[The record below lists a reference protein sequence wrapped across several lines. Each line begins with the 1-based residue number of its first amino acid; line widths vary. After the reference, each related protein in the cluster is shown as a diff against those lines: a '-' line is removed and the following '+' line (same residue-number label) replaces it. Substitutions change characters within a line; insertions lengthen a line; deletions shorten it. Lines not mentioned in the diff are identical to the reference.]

1 MSSAKT
7 LYLID
12 GHAQIFRAYFA
23 IRGGMNS
30 PVTGEPTHAVFGFA
44 GMLIKLF
51 QQFHPHYV
59 IMAIDMPGKTF
70 RDELYPEY
78 KATRE
83 AAPEDLAP
91 QIQRILEITKMFGIP
106 IFGKVG
112 AEADDIIATITHDIE
127 KDPRYKDVNVRVVS
141 KDKDLEQLLSDRVT
155 MFDIHNDTTIDVA
168 RLKAD
173 KGLTPAQVIDALAM
187 MGDKV
192 DNVPGIEGIGPKTAS
207 QLLQEYGSI
216 DGIYANI
223 DKIKGKRR
231 ENLEKGRDKL
241 GLSRTLVTLKDDV
254 DIDFDLTKATVG
266 AIDAGGLKHLFEE
279 LGFRRHSQDVER
291 LVGRGAKP
299 QAAASVEAPAEPA
312 KAKGATSKP
321 GSTATETEADSSGQ
335 LGLFP
340 TSLFDTG
347 SLADEG
353 STSEDIIPEGMTVAA
368 AFDYSGVYTRDQL
381 DDLVVTLK
389 QQRIISVD
397 TETIGLGHSAEPCG
411 ISLAWKTGH
420 GVYIPLKSPSPGKHL
435 DKATVLA
442 ALKPVM
448 EDPSIPKCG
457 HNLKYDALVLRHV
470 GVDMQGIAFDS
481 MIATHMIGT
490 PAHGLDY
497 LAENILKHKTIPISR
512 LIGERK
518 GRSLKGQKTMD
529 CVALEEIVPYAAED
543 ADMALRLYEDLLP
556 KLRVMG
562 LEKLSQEVEM
572 PLVEVLVEMEF
583 QGIRVDADELD
594 RQAAGMVDRIADA
607 KDRILEAAGH
617 DFNIDSPRQLGDV
630 LFKEFG
636 LPIVKRKQTG
646 PSTDIEVLEKLAERE
661 DLTPQQDIVLN
672 RVIEYRQLSKLVNTY
687 LVNLKDEIDKK
698 SKRVHAQF
706 HQTGTTTGRLSSSNP
721 NLQNI
726 PIRTEIGRQIRKA
739 FVAEEGS
746 LLISADYSQI
756 ELRILAHL
764 SDDPAL
770 IDAFKKDMD
779 IHAAVAS
786 QVFGVPPESVNIAQ
800 RTSAKTINFGIIYG
814 VTPYGLSRRIEGL
827 DLEGARKLIADY
839 KKRFTGIDSFL
850 ARCVTEAVNT
860 GFVATMLGRR
870 RRIGQIESSRPQVRS
885 LGERLA
891 INTVVQGSAAELIKL
906 AMVNLHRRIR
916 REKLP
921 LKMLLQIHDELVL
934 EAPASEAKAMAKIV
948 QQEMEHAMELKVPLK
963 VEAGVGPNWF
973 EAK

>member
-1 MSSAKT
+1 MPSGQT

-23 IRGGMNS
+23 IRGGLNS

-51 QQFHPHYV
+51 QQFHPNYV
-59 IMAIDMPGKTF
+59 VMAIDMPGKTF
-70 RDELYPEY
+70 RDEIYPEY

-91 QIQRILEITKMFGIP
+91 QIQRILEMTKMFGIP
-106 IFGKVG
+106 IFGQEG
-112 AEADDIIATITHDIE
+112 AEADDIIATIAHSIE
-127 KDPRYKDVNVRVVS
+127 KDAKYKDVNIRIVS

-168 RLKAD
+168 KLKAD

-192 DNVPGIEGIGPKTAS
+192 DNIPGIDGIGPKTAA
-207 QLLQEYGSI
+207 QLLAEYGSI
-216 DGIYANI
+216 EGIYENI
-223 DKIKGKRR
+223 EKIKGKRR
-231 ENLEKGRDKL
+231 ENLEKGKDKL
-241 GLSRTLVTLKDDV
+241 ALSRTLVTLKDDV
-254 DIDFDLTKATVG
+254 KIDFDLEKAKVG
-266 AIDAGGLKHLFEE
+266 GIDAGGLKHLFQE
-279 LGFRRHSQDVER
+279 LGFRRHSQDVDR
-291 LVGRGAKP
+291 LVNKGEKTREGGGEGETSP
-299 QAAASVEAPAEPA
+299 SSSPAASA
-312 KAKGATSKP
+312 KT
-321 GSTATETEADSSGQ
+321 GSTATEHQADESGQ

-340 TSLFDTG
+340 TSLFDAG
-347 SLADEG
+347 SLDDKGGEEAV
-353 STSEDIIPEGMTVAA
+353 PEGLTTAA
-368 AFDYSGVYTRDQL
+368 DFDYSGVFTKKQL
-381 DDLVVTLK
+381 EDLIATLK
-389 QQRIISVD
+389 KQKMISLD

-420 GVYIPLKSPSPGKHL
+420 GVYIPLKSPSPDKHL
-435 DKATVLA
+435 ASDTVLA
-442 ALKPVM
+442 ALKPVC
-448 EDPSIPKCG
+448 EDPKLPKCG

-470 GVDMQGIAFDS
+470 GIDMQGIAFDS

-497 LAENILKHKTIPISR
+497 LAENLLKHKTISISR
-512 LIGERK
+512 LIGQKK
-518 GRSLKGQKTMD
+518 GPGARSMKGQKTMD
-529 CVALEEIVPYAAED
+529 KVPLEETGPSAAED
-543 ADMALRLYEDLLP
+543 ADIALRLYEDLLP
-556 KLRVMG
+556 KLRVME
-562 LEKLSQEVEM
+562 LEKLSQDVEM

-583 QGIRVDADELD
+583 QGIRVDPDELD
-594 RQAAGMVDRIADA
+594 RQAVALNTRIDDA

-617 DFNIDSPRQLGDV
+617 DFNIDSPKQLGDV

-636 LPIVKRKQTG
+636 LPIIKRRQTG

-661 DLTPQQDIVLN
+661 DLTPQQDTVLN

-687 LVNLKDEIDKK
+687 LVNLKEEINPKTH
-698 SKRVHAQF
+698 RVHAQF
-706 HQTGTTTGRLSSSNP
+706 HQTGTATGRLSSSNP

-746 LLISADYSQI
+746 QLISADYSQI

-786 QVFGVPPESVNIAQ
+786 QVFGVEPEKVDIQQ

-850 ARCVTEAVNT
+850 GRCVNEAVNT

-870 RRIGQIESSRPQVRS
+870 RRIPQIESPRPQVRA

-934 EAPASEAKAMAKIV
+934 EAPASEAKAMGSIV
-948 QQEMEHAMELKVPLK
+948 QEEMEQAMKLKVPLK